1 MDKTQQKDQAG
12 QRGGDRQVSTGN
24 SANAERGT
32 RSGSSSPSSEGVSLP
47 MSLIKALRGKSS
59 GDKSNGDSG
68 SQSSNG
74 GSDNNSD
81 NSALIS
87 LGNTSFGFNFDRD
100 ESMMNSSDGD
110 SDGKVASNYQTKQ
123 RGLNGSMK
131 ARQAVTT
138 SQRAELNPKPTAAT
152 SSGNQGPA
160 SRTTSTAS
168 SHNDAAA
175 EAVANLQSIAS
186 AYSNKSSQKGEST
199 LMDSYRNAFF
209 GQRRATDEVDSCSDP
224 ESTSKQSLKRKT
236 LDNADNDSGGYNTDD
251 DEIGGTKNFNNDTL
265 SEVASMGGSDVGSH
279 RGGRKKK
286 KLDEFKRE
294 ERNAREK
301 ERSFRISRQITELR
315 GLLSSGG
322 VIVPKGTKSSVL
334 TEAASY
340 IRMLQQHQYR
350 SEM

>member
-1 MDKTQQKDQAG
+1 MNKTQQKDPA
-12 QRGGDRQVSTGN
+12 QRGGGRQISTIN
-24 SANAERGT
+24 IANAERG
-32 RSGSSSPSSEGVSLP
+32 SGSSSPSSEGVSLP

-59 GDKSNGDSG
+59 GGNG

-87 LGNTSFGFNFDRD
+87 LGNTSFGFNFDR
-100 ESMMNSSDGD
+100 EEGREEGMMNSSSDGD
-110 SDGKVASNYQTKQ
+110 SDGKVTPNYETKQ
-123 RGLNGSMK
+123 RGSNGHIKS
-131 ARQAVTT
+131 RQVAT
-138 SQRAELNPKPTAAT
+138 SQRAGSNPKPTAAT
-152 SSGNQGPA
+152 SSGNQGSA
-160 SRTTSTAS
+160 SMVTAS
-168 SHNDAAA
+168 ISSTHNDAAA
-175 EAVANLQSIAS
+175 EAIANLQSIAS
-186 AYSNKSSQKGEST
+186 AYSNKGSKSGEST
-199 LMDSYRNAFF
+199 LMESYRNAFF
-209 GQRRATDEVDSCSDP
+209 GQGRATDEVDSCSDA

-236 LDNADNDSGGYNTDD
+236 LENADNDSGGYNTDD
-251 DEIGGTKNFNNDTL
+251 DENGGTKNFNNDNL
-265 SEVASMGGSDVGSH
+265 SEVASMGGSDVGSQ

-334 TEAASY
+334 TEAANY

>member
-1 MDKTQQKDQAG
+1 MDNTHQEH
-12 QRGGDRQVSTGN
+12 GGGREVSISN
-24 SANAERGT
+24 VANAARGT
-32 RSGSSSPSSEGVSLP
+32 PRSGSPSSSSEGVSLP

-59 GDKSNGDSG
+59 GDTG

-74 GSDNNSD
+74 GSDHNSD

-87 LGNTSFGFNFDRD
+87 LGNTSFGFNFDR
-100 ESMMNSSDGD
+100 EEGNNSPLNSSSDGD
-110 SDGKVASNYQTKQ
+110 SDGNNASNYQKKP
-123 RGLNGSMK
+123 RGPKGNMEAQQ
-131 ARQAVTT
+131 ARVAT
-138 SQRAELNPKPTAAT
+138 SQRAESNPKPTAAT

-160 SRTTSTAS
+160 SMVIASTAA

-186 AYSNKSSQKGEST
+186 AWNKGSKNGEST
-199 LMDSYRNAFF
+199 LVESYRNAFF
-209 GQRRATDEVDSCSDP
+209 GQGGTNDEVDSCSDT
-224 ESTSKQSLKRKT
+224 EASTNKQSLKRKT
-236 LDNADNDSGGYNTDD
+236 LHNADNDSDNDNLS
-251 DEIGGTKNFNNDTL
+251 IG
-265 SEVASMGGSDVGSH
+265 ESDMDSH

-286 KLDEFKRE
+286 KVDEFKRE

-334 TEAASY
+334 TEAANY